1 MAFRDIVG
9 HRALLALLSRAVS
22 RGTLP
27 QSLVFAGPS
36 GAGKRLTALA
46 VAQALNCLTPIESAA
61 GSTPDTPKNLQTVA
75 EPAVGSPVSS
85 GALPVD
91 ACGRCPACR
100 RIAQLVHPDVVVVDA
115 GPSIDDIRPLL
126 TSATFRPFEAR
137 TRVFILDEADE
148 LSASVQNALLKT
160 LEEPTR
166 SSQFVLVTA
175 RPEML
180 LPTVRSRCTMLRFG
194 PLPAD
199 LVRDLLVER
208 FDVAPERAR
217 EAAFAGG
224 GSIGDALVEA
234 TDASTAREIAEQI
247 VAAIATARGPSS
259 RLQVAAALLQPS
271 DSPGR
276 VARRGQTKRARP
288 VSKIAS
294 DRELVGERLQ
304 ALGSVLRDLSV
315 AAAAA
320 PDRWMSRTPSGE
332 LAAVTRA
339 FGIERLVNAFRAVD
353 RAREALARNVS
364 PKTVVDWVALQI

>member
-9 HRALLALLSRAVS
+9 HRALLALLSRAIS

-36 GAGKRLTALA
+36 GTGKRLTALA
-46 VAQALNCLTPIESAA
+46 VAQALNCLTPIEP
-61 GSTPDTPKNLQTVA
+61 TPTPGDRVEVA
-75 EPAVGSPVSS
+75 PGV
-85 GALPVD
+85 LPVD
-91 ACGRCPACR
+91 ACGRCSACR
-100 RIAQLVHPDVVVVDA
+100 RIARLVHPDVVVVEA

-126 TSATFRPFEAR
+126 TSAAFRPFEAR

-148 LSASVQNALLKT
+148 LSAPVQNALLKT

-166 SSQFVLVTA
+166 SSQFILVTA
-175 RPEML
+175 RAEML

-199 LVRDLLVER
+199 LVCELLVER
-208 FDVAPERAR
+208 FDIESERAR

-224 GSIGDALVEA
+224 GSVGDALIEA

-247 VAAIATARGPSS
+247 VAAIATARGPTS

-276 VARRGQTKRARP
+276 VARHGQTKRARP

-320 PDRWMSRTPSGE
+320 PDRWMSRMPSEE
-332 LAAVTRA
+332 LASVTRA
-339 FGIERLVNAFRAVD
+339 FGVERLVKAFRAVD
-353 RAREALARNVS
+353 RAREALERNVS